1 MTRIRADKV
10 MGDHSLCTCSAFVVL
25 LHNHFIDSLLALGSA
40 PAFLYYCNQ
49 CGLKE
54 TLVYF
59 NPLKIMKLNYK
70 ASFVSL

>member
-10 MGDHSLCTCSAFVVL
+10 MGDHRLCSAFVVL

-59 NPLKIMKLNYK
+59 NLLKIMKLNYK